1 MFKATFQLLVLLLI
15 VVTSGI
21 VSANEILRDPT
32 RPLGFAGTGY
42 AATER
47 PLRLQ
52 SLLISETRKLA
63 FINGQPVREQ
73 DVINNSAG
81 TRVVRID
88 AEGVILQRGDQR
100 WRLKL
105 NAVDVRQ

>member
-1 MFKATFQLLVLLLI
+1 VFKTAHKFLVLALI
-15 VVTSGI
+15 VVASGT
-21 VSANEILRDPT
+21 VSANEALRDPT
-32 RPLGFAGTGY
+32 RPLGLTGTSY
-42 AATER
+42 TATEK

-73 DVINNSAG
+73 DIINNSAG

-88 AEGVILQRGDQR
+88 AEGVILQRGDKR